1 MAVKSCINKRGF
13 QMSNRL
19 EKEDSPYLQQHKEN
33 PVDWWPWCDEAFEKA
48 KKEHKGIFISIGY
61 SSCHWC
67 HVMEHEVFENEEI
80 AAYLNEHFISIK
92 VDKEERPDIDKHYQ
106 EVHMLLNRRAGGWPT
121 SIFST
126 PENKPFY
133 AATYIPP
140 KPQNKMM
147 GFQELIEIIAPKI
160 TENDEKLFQNADE
173 IENYLQ
179 PEKRPT
185 EAKTLQL
192 TLVETFLKQSSHNYE
207 KEYGGFSA
215 TPKFPHVSTLNAL
228 LNISSIEENTNAR
241 AMVQFTLEQMQR
253 GGMYDLV
260 EGGFCRYC
268 TDEKWLVPHFE
279 KMTYDNGLL
288 IELYTKASLQLD
300 TPSFLTT
307 AKESADFMLTKMA
320 EDKLFYSASDA
331 DTEGEEGKY
340 FIYAYEE
347 IISTLEAKDYDDA
360 KIQEICQILSI
371 TPEGNFEGKNIPQL
385 TQEHR
390 PEWYKEV
397 IALLLE
403 MRQERLYPF
412 IDKKVQV
419 SWNAMMISALY
430 TLSDIDS
437 SYLNLANDHLD
448 ALLESMYLHG
458 TLYHSTLIHK
468 RPKVEAFLEDYAYLG
483 RALLKAYSAT
493 FNEHY
498 LLLAQHFANSA
509 LTNYYEEGRWYFS
522 KGEFVTEAEIGDSSY
537 PGSVGVM
544 VDLLLTL
551 GTLHDAKYR
560 HFAFK
565 TLEYYSLKLSKT
577 PINFPYLFDQAHR
590 YIREDRVIKGKKSTL
605 INATQKIASLN
616 YPYTFRFSTQDDGFL
631 VCGVNSC
638 FANTP
643 DADALNNLI
652 KKSF

>member
-1 MAVKSCINKRGF
+1 
-13 QMSNRL
+13 MSNRL
-19 EKEDSPYLQQHKEN
+19 EKEDSPYLQQHKNN

-106 EVHMLLNRRAGGWPT
+106 EVHMLLNRRTGGWPT

-173 IENYLQ
+173 IENFLQ
-179 PEKRPT
+179 PDKRPT
-185 EAKTLQL
+185 EAKALQL
-192 TLVETFLKQSSHNYE
+192 TLVETFFKQSSHNYE

-228 LNISSIEENTNAR
+228 LNIYCIEGNSEAR

-260 EGGFCRYC
+260 EGGFCRYA

-300 TPSFLTT
+300 TPSFLIT

-320 EDKLFYSASDA
+320 EEHLFYSASDA

-340 FIYAYEE
+340 FVYTYDE
-347 IISTLEAKDYDDA
+347 IITALKNKGYHQT
-360 KIQEICQILSI
+360 KIQEVCQLLSI
-371 TPEGNFEGKNIPQL
+371 TAEGNFEGKNIPQL
-385 TQEHR
+385 TQDVR
-390 PEWYKEV
+390 PEWYEEV
-397 IALLLE
+397 KALLLE

-430 TLSDIDS
+430 TLSDIDKN
-437 SYLNLANDHLD
+437 YQDHANKHLD
-448 ALLESMYLHG
+448 ALLKSMYIDG
-458 TLYHSTLIHK
+458 TLYHSALIHK
-468 RPKVEAFLEDYAYLG
+468 EPKVEAFLEDFAYLG
-483 RALLKAYSAT
+483 RALLKAYTAT
-493 FNEHY
+493 YNEHY
-498 LLLAQHFANSA
+498 LLLAQQFANSA

-522 KGEFVTEAEIGDSSY
+522 KGEFVTEANIGDSSY
-537 PGSVGVM
+537 PGSVGVI
-544 VDLLLTL
+544 VELLLTL
-551 GTLHDAKYR
+551 GTLLDAKYR

-565 TLEYYSLKLSKT
+565 TLEYYSVKLSKT
-577 PINFPYLFDQAHR
+577 PIYFPYLFDQAHR
-590 YIREDRVIKGKKSTL
+590 YMREDRVIKASKEALVS
-605 INATQKIASLN
+605 NAQKIASIT
-616 YPYTFRFSTQDDGFL
+616 YPYTLRMATQDDGFM
-631 VCGVNSC
+631 VCGLQSC
-638 FANTP
+638 FSNTQDP
-643 DADALNNLI
+643 LTLNALVNN
-652 KKSF
+652 SF